1 MPPTILFEEI
11 MPGFNIAATSAGQPP
26 NTVETARS
34 HRYVF
39 STLDPL
45 KDILIYAHKAS
56 RPSFEADV
64 IKIHSG
70 QDRIYRP
77 GQHFWKPLE
86 ITFYE
91 VVIGHYGSSAP
102 NVPFSNAADDIY
114 EWWQGTMID
123 TLGSRQYKPTDYR
136 KECQLEMLDGDG
148 ATIWKYSLYG
158 CWPSKVL
165 PSDLSY
171 KDTDLAEIT
180 MTLQIDR
187 AVESR
192 K

>member
-1 MPPTILFEEI
+1 
-11 MPGFNIAATSAGQPP
+11 MPGFNIAGTSAHQPP
-26 NTVETARS
+26 NTIETARS
-34 HRYVF
+34 HRYIF
-39 STLDPL
+39 SVLEPM
-45 KDILIYAHKAS
+45 KDVLIYAHKAS

-64 IKIHSG
+64 IKIHNG

-91 VVIGHYGSSAP
+91 TVVGSSAAASTF
-102 NVPFSNAADDIY
+102 PFSNTSDFIY
-114 EWWQGTMID
+114 GWWQGTMIN
-123 TLGSRQYKPTDYR
+123 TLASGQYKPTDYR

-148 ATIWKYSLYG
+148 NTVWKYSLYG

-171 KDTDLAEIT
+171 KETDIADIAV
-180 MTLQIDR
+180 TLQIDR

-192 K
+192 Y

>member
-1 MPPTILFEEI
+1 
-11 MPGFNIAATSAGQPP
+11 MPGFNIAGTSAGQPP

-34 HRYVF
+34 HRYIF
-39 STLDPL
+39 SVLEPM
-45 KDILIYAHKAS
+45 KDVLLYAHKAS
-56 RPSFEADV
+56 RPSFEADI

-91 VVIGHYGSSAP
+91 AVIGHYGPAAP
-102 NVPFSNAADDIY
+102 NVPFNNTSDFIY
-114 EWWQGTMID
+114 GWWQGSMID
-123 TLGSRQYKPTDYR
+123 TTSSRQYDPTGSLYK
-136 KECQLEMLDGDG
+136 KECILEMLDGDG
-148 ATIWKYSLYG
+148 NTIWKYNLYG

-171 KDTDLAEIT
+171 KETDIADLSV
-180 MTLQIDR
+180 TLQIDR

-192 K
+192 N